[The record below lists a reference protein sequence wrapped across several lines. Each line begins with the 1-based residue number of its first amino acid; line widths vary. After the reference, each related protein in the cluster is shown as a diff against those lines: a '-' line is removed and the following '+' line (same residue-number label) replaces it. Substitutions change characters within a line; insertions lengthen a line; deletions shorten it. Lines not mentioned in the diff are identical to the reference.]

1 MYLLGNRFL
10 LYYTSGVARMADCEI
25 AYLDESYDDQSFA
38 LSALVVP
45 VPVWR
50 ETFELVK
57 GWRRLLREQYGIFVN
72 KELHATTFVSGHGR
86 VGHRVV
92 PKGLRAHSF
101 RDSMDMIAQLPIRII
116 SGCWT
121 VPGRADPN
129 AHAFGRIQERLQT
142 RCRKQDRYITIIAD
156 EGRAAELRKV
166 SRRSTVHNPVGSR
179 FGGWEDGASWKN
191 IPNDRLIEDP
201 VFRNSAESYFLQ
213 FVDFV
218 AFALLKSEVP
228 PTPLV
233 KRYGLA
239 TAYERLGPVLA
250 TEASSNDPRRLGI
263 VRT

>member
-1 MYLLGNRFL
+1 
-10 LYYTSGVARMADCEI
+10 MADFEI

-57 GWRRLLREQYGIFVN
+57 GWRRLLRKQYGIFVN

-92 PKGLRAHSF
+92 PKGLRAHIF
-101 RDSMDMIAQLPIRII
+101 LDSMDMIAQLPIRII

-201 VFRNSAESYFLQ
+201 MFRNSAESYFLQ
-213 FVDFV
+213 LVDFV